1 LNKII
6 PFLNT
11 WLSKSGDTTFW
22 SWIITIMYVV
32 VVSLSLYYT
41 NRIKTDKER
50 HFLWVCISLFIL
62 AMGINKQL
70 DFQILLT
77 MAGKTLAGNLNLMNR
92 SRILWKTLAVGIL
105 FSAVIGGII
114 ILYKSRRILNKE
126 KLTIGGVAILLFFTL
141 TRVGSISQIR
151 IAIILQYYVISR
163 IHAVELLGLLI
174 ISLSLILKLRNIRK
188 DNSIIDS
195 N

>member
-174 ISLSLILKLRNIRK
+174 ISLSLFLKFRNIRK
-188 DNSIIDS
+188 DNSINDS